1 MARGDE
7 QTNVRLPKDLKDW
20 LAQQATQNHRSLTAE
35 ICHLLEECRQRQ
47 LAAQKK
53 VKP

>member
-1 MARGDE
+1 MARSDE

-20 LAQQATQNHRSLTAE
+20 LLASANAQRRSLTNE
-35 ICHLLEECRQRQ
+35 IVIRLQESRARE
-47 LAAQKK
+47 AAAAKK